1 MKRFL
6 LISLLFVFAV
16 SCSSVDSDY
25 VEIGVILPLTGPS
38 AELGTPIYEAMKLAE
53 IQVNDTIKG
62 KKLKLLFED
71 GKSTANG
78 SIFAFN
84 KLQASKPEC
93 YVIFGDVPCS
103 SLAESIAKYDVPV
116 ITLAAAAGNILS
128 LNEHYFRSWTTSSVS
143 GRELAKYA
151 KSTLNKTKG
160 AMFCMDNNYGKEF
173 SKIIS
178 ENFIDKGGEVVI
190 TETFDSNTSSISN
203 TCHKIISQSPDVV
216 FIIGFGSG
224 YISAVKQLRVLGY
237 KGPILTDDTITISEY
252 SSSLSGY
259 LDSVYFSS
267 IQFSPYDKSST
278 VYDEFVVPF
287 YDKMGALPNV
297 HSVFGYVTVEIL
309 ADAITRCNITDENLE
324 NSLKSMS
331 NMESIIGEIGYMA
344 NREMEL
350 PIVIRNINVDG
361 TY

>member
-1 MKRFL
+1 MKRLL
-6 LISLLFVFAV
+6 LILLLFVFAV
-16 SCSSVDSDY
+16 SCKTVDSDY
-25 VEIGVILPLTGPS
+25 VEVGVILPLTGPS

-53 IQVNDTIKG
+53 KQVNDTIKG
-62 KKLKLLFED
+62 KKLKLLVED

-84 KLQASKPEC
+84 KLQVHKPEC

-128 LNEHYFRSWTTSSVS
+128 LNEHYYRSWTTSSVS
-143 GRELAKYA
+143 GGELAMYA
-151 KSTLNKTKG
+151 INTLDKKKG

-178 ENFIDKGGEVVI
+178 ENFIGAGGNVVI
-190 TETFDSNTSSISN
+190 TETFDSNTGNITN
-203 TCHKIISQSPDVV
+203 TCHKIISQAPDVV

-252 SSSLSGY
+252 SSSLNGY
-259 LDSVYFSS
+259 LDSIYFSS
-267 IQFSPYDKSST
+267 IQFSPYDKSSN
-278 VYDEFVVPF
+278 VYEEFVVPF
-287 YDKMGALPNV
+287 HNKVGALPNV
-297 HSVFGYVTVEIL
+297 HSVFGYITVGIV
-309 ADAITRCNITDENLE
+309 ADAVSKAN
-324 NSLKSMS
+324 MS
-331 NMESIIGEIGYMA
+331 REGIEKHLRSIVDLESIIGKIGYLP
-344 NREMEL
+344 NREMDL
-350 PIVIRNINVDG
+350 PIIIRNINIDG